1 MTKNNFTIMQRM
13 IDIANIPTATYGEDY
28 SESIRYQS
36 RQRAEYERIKKAA
49 AKMAKP
55 IRAYIRRRLHG
66 AYVEF
71 EDRYVQFDHSTTP
84 PTISP
89 AFSMRISMR
98 ISLGCRELARLS
110 LAVEECC
117 PRSLPELDR
126 CIDRIRAIID
136 ANKSELKV
144 LGPA

>member
-1 MTKNNFTIMQRM
+1 MTKTNFIIMQRM
-13 IDIANIPTATYGEDY
+13 SDIADIPTASYGEDY

-49 AKMAKP
+49 AKLAKP
-55 IRAYIRRRLHG
+55 IRAYIRRRLRG

-71 EDRYVQFDHSTTP
+71 QDRYVQFDHSATP

-89 AFSMRISMR
+89 AFSMG
-98 ISLGCRELARLS
+98 ISLNDQGCRERARLS
-110 LAVEECC
+110 LAVECC

-126 CIDRIRAIID
+126 CLDRIRAIID
-136 ANKSELKV
+136 ANKAEAKLK
-144 LGPA
+144 PAS